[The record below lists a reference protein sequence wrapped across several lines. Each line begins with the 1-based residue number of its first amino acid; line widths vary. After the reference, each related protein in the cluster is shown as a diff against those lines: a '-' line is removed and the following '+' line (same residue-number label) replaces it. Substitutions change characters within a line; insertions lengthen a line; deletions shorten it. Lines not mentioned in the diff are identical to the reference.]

1 LERLLELADVL
12 HLQLLLLLFG
22 QLRELDVNHVI
33 LIKVFQSLDCG
44 VSAVVQARR
53 LRLHEIRLEVVVLR
67 TFVPN
72 LEGIQEHQGR
82 VLQAVIGA
90 KALLVLF

>member
-1 LERLLELADVL
+1 ML

-44 VSAVVQARR
+44 VSAVVQAGR

-72 LEGIQEHQGR
+72 LERIQEHQGR